1 MYLKKELSEAWLP
14 VFRSKW
20 SQTINFSRLLFWIA
34 GLLRNGFYPI
44 NFGQRDLYAHVPF
57 YMTMSWI
64 WNDMDLRLEGERKLL
79 FKQNGRWYL
88 SMYFLPSASLWSMW
102 CVNRDD
108 PVLHVK
114 RWQPVPRM
122 GWRAGLWGWGPG
134 FHPWCWCWP
143 FAQRREG
150 RRSPFLILWDHVS
163 PWLWK
168 LIFSRVSPLIWHGLY
183 VEPNEM
189 EVNTSL
195 VLQPGPLGTKKAVNL
210 HKQDSM
216 SVHLIYN
223 FINLTPGWCINYIV
237 VSLGCYSPWGRKES
251 DMT

>member
-20 SQTINFSRLLFWIA
+20 SQTIKFSRLLFWIA

-108 PVLHVK
+108 PVLHVE
-114 RWQPVPRM
+114 VT
-122 GWRAGLWGWGPG
+122 AGPEDGVESWALGVR
-134 FHPWCWCWP
+134 PWFP
-143 FAQRREG
+143 
-150 RRSPFLILWDHVS
+150 
-163 PWLWK
+163 
-168 LIFSRVSPLIWHGLY
+168 
-183 VEPNEM
+183 
-189 EVNTSL
+189 SL
-195 VLQPGPLGTKKAVNL
+195 VLMLTLCTETWRSEEPISNPLRLCESLALKTHFFPRLPSNL
-210 HKQDSM
+210 AWT
-216 SVHLIYN
+216 LCR
-223 FINLTPGWCINYIV
+223 T
-237 VSLGCYSPWGRKES
+237 
-251 DMT
+251 